1 MVWGDLHK
9 TFDKILTWNNISYDM
24 FFNRNTTSL
33 EQTHIWENFDSRDS
47 LITNISKRNR
57 VISLIF
63 CVEINSIGSI
73 GNYILPWLS
82 VTMFIQTGSNLPTL
96 SMDAISCSKVMITRL
111 INFTGKWKWLF
122 INNQVRGQNML
133 SFNQIVR
140 FFHYLKL

>member
-24 FFNRNTTSL
+24 FFNSNTTSL

-63 CVEINSIGSI
+63 CIEINSIGSI
-73 GNYILPWLS
+73 WNYILPWLS